1 MVNEVIL
8 IGSDMLGS
16 SDGKL
21 GRLLMSNFLR
31 LLSQRQELPRYI
43 ILWNCGVKL
52 AVVNSETVEFLKL
65 LQDRGV
71 EIISCRTCLEYFGLE
86 DSVGAGE
93 IDGMVRIQ
101 DVLSSHD
108 VLAL

>member
-1 MVNEVIL
+1 MDSEVIL

-16 SDGKL
+16 SDEKL

-31 LLSQRQELPRYI
+31 LLGQRQELPHYI

-52 AVVNSETVEFLKL
+52 AVVNSETVEFLKV

-101 DVLSSHD
+101 DVLTTHQILT
-108 VLAL
+108 V

>member
-1 MVNEVIL
+1 MVNEVVL

-16 SDGKL
+16 SDEKL

-31 LLSQRQELPRYI
+31 LLGQRQELPPYV

-52 AVVNSETVEFLKL
+52 AAVNSETVDFLKA

-71 EIISCRTCLEYFGLE
+71 EIISCRTCVEYFGLE
-86 DSVGAGE
+86 DSIGAGE

-101 DVLSSHD
+101 DVITSHQ
-108 VLAL
+108 VLTV